1 MRPCEIKD
9 RSRLVDAAAGRISCD
24 LSIVNVRLVNM
35 LTGEIYPAEVD
46 ILDGAVARV
55 RQEGTPATLPARQRY
70 DGGGRYLMPGLIDTH
85 MHVESTMLIPQW
97 AARAILPWGTTTVC
111 TDPHEIA
118 NVAGRQGVAF
128 MLDNARRAGLRQY
141 ILAPSCV
148 PAVPGLESAGASFSA
163 QDVAELLD
171 MPGVIGIA
179 EMMDYIGLAHGAE
192 RMRDIAAEGLRRGA
206 YLQGHA
212 PGASGSVLAAYRAA
226 GPVSDHESGSAPE
239 VREKLR
245 CGLHV
250 NLRAS
255 SIVDQLE
262 ELTQGL
268 EGMGWLDQVSICTD
282 DVHAKDLMDKG
293 HVNATVARLIHGGM
307 DPLQA
312 YKLATW
318 NAAREYG
325 LDDLGAIAPG
335 YLADM
340 QLLDRLDGSRPY
352 AVFVRGQLAAL
363 EGAYVLQDGSNQCAL
378 TPANTIRVTDVTC
391 AEDFLLP
398 AGEGCQRA
406 RVLLLNRGAHAARE
420 WVELPVRNGYV
431 SLEEHPELCFVAVLN
446 RYGTG
451 GRTIAVTRDFGLR
464 EGAIA
469 STVSHDS
476 HNLTMAYRDADS
488 ALACLRQLEQTGG
501 GMCAA
506 RNGACFAIL
515 PLPVGGLMSLEPCAA
530 VVPQVERVEQA
541 MQSLCDKPFSLL
553 DIAIY
558 ALPVVPGLV
567 ITDRGV
573 VDGISQTFVQYIKP
587 CEAKSNG

>member
-1 MRPCEIKD
+1 
-9 RSRLVDAAAGRISCD
+9 
-24 LSIVNVRLVNM
+24 
-35 LTGEIYPAEVD
+35 
-46 ILDGAVARV
+46 
-55 RQEGTPATLPARQRY
+55 
-70 DGGGRYLMPGLIDTH
+70 
-85 MHVESTMLIPQW
+85 MLIPQW

-171 MPGVIGIA
+171 MSGVIGIA

-226 GPVSDHESGSAPE
+226 GPVSDHESGSAAE

-255 SIVDQLE
+255 SIVDRLE

-318 NAAREYG
+318 NAARE
-325 LDDLGAIAPG
+325 IWPG
-335 YLADM
+335 
-340 QLLDRLDGSRPY
+340 
-352 AVFVRGQLAAL
+352 
-363 EGAYVLQDGSNQCAL
+363 
-378 TPANTIRVTDVTC
+378 
-391 AEDFLLP
+391 
-398 AGEGCQRA
+398 
-406 RVLLLNRGAHAARE
+406 
-420 WVELPVRNGYV
+420 
-431 SLEEHPELCFVAVLN
+431 
-446 RYGTG
+446 
-451 GRTIAVTRDFGLR
+451 
-464 EGAIA
+464 
-469 STVSHDS
+469 
-476 HNLTMAYRDADS
+476 
-488 ALACLRQLEQTGG
+488 
-501 GMCAA
+501 
-506 RNGACFAIL
+506 
-515 PLPVGGLMSLEPCAA
+515 
-530 VVPQVERVEQA
+530 
-541 MQSLCDKPFSLL
+541 
-553 DIAIY
+553 
-558 ALPVVPGLV
+558 
-567 ITDRGV
+567 
-573 VDGISQTFVQYIKP
+573 
-587 CEAKSNG
+587 

>member
-1 MRPCEIKD
+1 
-9 RSRLVDAAAGRISCD
+9 
-24 LSIVNVRLVNM
+24 
-35 LTGEIYPAEVD
+35 
-46 ILDGAVARV
+46 
-55 RQEGTPATLPARQRY
+55 
-70 DGGGRYLMPGLIDTH
+70 
-85 MHVESTMLIPQW
+85 MLIPQW
-97 AARAILPWGTTTVC
+97 AARAILPWGTTIVC

-171 MPGVIGIA
+171 MSGVIGIA

-226 GPVSDHESGSAPE
+226 GPVSDHESGSAAE

-255 SIVDQLE
+255 SIVDRLE

-318 NAAREYG
+318 NAARE
-325 LDDLGAIAPG
+325 IWPG
-335 YLADM
+335 
-340 QLLDRLDGSRPY
+340 
-352 AVFVRGQLAAL
+352 
-363 EGAYVLQDGSNQCAL
+363 
-378 TPANTIRVTDVTC
+378 
-391 AEDFLLP
+391 
-398 AGEGCQRA
+398 
-406 RVLLLNRGAHAARE
+406 
-420 WVELPVRNGYV
+420 
-431 SLEEHPELCFVAVLN
+431 
-446 RYGTG
+446 
-451 GRTIAVTRDFGLR
+451 
-464 EGAIA
+464 
-469 STVSHDS
+469 
-476 HNLTMAYRDADS
+476 
-488 ALACLRQLEQTGG
+488 
-501 GMCAA
+501 
-506 RNGACFAIL
+506 
-515 PLPVGGLMSLEPCAA
+515 
-530 VVPQVERVEQA
+530 
-541 MQSLCDKPFSLL
+541 
-553 DIAIY
+553 
-558 ALPVVPGLV
+558 
-567 ITDRGV
+567 
-573 VDGISQTFVQYIKP
+573 
-587 CEAKSNG
+587 